1 MEITFTMIWALFVAV
16 VAVVVGV
23 VVSKRMTEKSSYV
36 SEKTLKL
43 ILKPLEI
50 NGENILKEV
59 RTMEH
64 RITTLEE
71 ARINVISSSRIQRN

>member
-1 MEITFTMIWALFVAV
+1 MEITFPMIWALFVAV

-50 NGENILKEV
+50 NGENILKELLK
-59 RTMEH
+59 MEK
-64 RITTLEE
+64 RIAALEE
-71 ARINVISSSRIQRN
+71 ARTNVISSPRIQRN

>member
-1 MEITFTMIWALFVAV
+1 MEITFPMIWALFVAV